1 MNRHMRVLAGIGL
14 WALFGCSS
22 TPAVHKERHTVDPVL
37 DMLHRG
43 ILDLEEN
50 VQELNE
56 RIAELQQLPPVPD
69 PTVQELRTL
78 DLAGWHLHQQQWLL
92 QRERLFLAVHQ
103 IQQAQAHPPQRADL
117 WTQWTTR
124 QQEFLT
130 ALEDL
135 RAQRRT
141 LEQKRLAVESQ
152 LLERYFK

>member
-1 MNRHMRVLAGIGL
+1 MQVLTGIGL
-14 WALFGCSS
+14 WALVGCSHA
-22 TPAVHKERHTVDPVL
+22 PALHQERHAVDPVM

-78 DLAGWHLHQQQWLL
+78 DLEGWHLHQQQWLL

-103 IQQAQAHPPQRADL
+103 IQQAQAHPLQRADL